1 MNNKRFL
8 LRVRFFFPF
17 CILIFF
23 VWGFILFCYGSKE
36 EERSG
41 NEAVDI
47 NVKWKMQTEE
57 QYTYYDMFLITA

>member
-1 MNNKRFL
+1 MLLFMGLQSVRHKLAMNNKRFL

-47 NVKWKMQTEE
+47 NVK
-57 QYTYYDMFLITA
+57 